1 MKQRFTV
8 SARRRVGPEGHERR
22 LRPFGQAGR
31 TIVVA
36 HVIKDIG
43 HCEVP
48 LSLQAVGADLAYK
61 LRRKSI
67 MAALT
72 SGARSCW
79 VQ

>member
-1 MKQRFTV
+1 ML
-8 SARRRVGPEGHERR
+8 RREPLILWPKDSERR
-22 LRPFGQAGR
+22 LQPLGQAGR

-36 HVIKDIG
+36 HAIKNIG
-43 HCEVP
+43 HCKVP
-48 LSLQAVGADLAYK
+48 LSLPVGVADLAYK
-61 LRRKSI
+61 LRRKLT